1 LGTAEPIEPGVI
13 EDPAAGAPSSNC
25 RRVRRVSGVGPCVF
39 VMWLR
44 WCLRNAYCVRPAS
57 LTVRHHKLE
66 EQSDFA
72 IPNPITTNGTA
83 SNSHCHH
90 AYRVHRD
97 GCLGLGQGHPRAGR
111 RAKVGQVKRCNKSI
125 AHLEGHRAQL
135 QKRPSGACRW
145 SGMAARNKSGRDA
158 VPRGVSSHPA
168 RSLQA
173 SCSALAAPLTT
184 CQVGFRFKTPR
195 LLASTYKC

>member
-1 LGTAEPIEPGVI
+1 MWNELNLPSSTTSSTSQISFEGFAIAAAFLGTAEPIEPGVI

-25 RRVRRVSGVGPCVF
+25 RRARRVSGVGPCVF

-72 IPNPITTNGTA
+72 IPNAITTNGTA

-90 AYRVHRD
+90 ASRVHRD
-97 GCLGLGQGHPRAGR
+97 GCLGLGKGHPRAGR
-111 RAKVGQVKRCNKSI
+111 RWVRSRGATSRLHISRGTGQ
-125 AHLEGHRAQL
+125 
-135 QKRPSGACRW
+135 
-145 SGMAARNKSGRDA
+145 
-158 VPRGVSSHPA
+158 
-168 RSLQA
+168 
-173 SCSALAAPLTT
+173 
-184 CQVGFRFKTPR
+184 
-195 LLASTYKC
+195 